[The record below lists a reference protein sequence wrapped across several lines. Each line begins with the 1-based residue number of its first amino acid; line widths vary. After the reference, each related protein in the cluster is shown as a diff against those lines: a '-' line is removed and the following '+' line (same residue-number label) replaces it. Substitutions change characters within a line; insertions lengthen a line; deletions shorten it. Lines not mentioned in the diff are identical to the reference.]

1 MRRFP
6 FRTDVETI
14 RRRVLVSG
22 QVQGVGF
29 RYWTRGEARRLGVRG
44 WVRNRS
50 DGTVEAEVE
59 GEPAAVA
66 KLLEAV
72 RHGPAGAVVAGLE
85 VEDLEPGGEPG
96 FDIRPGDGGRM
107 SGWFRRG

>member
-1 MRRFP
+1 M
-6 FRTDVETI
+6 DI
-14 RRRVLVSG
+14 RRRALVRG

-50 DGTVEAEVE
+50 DGSVEAEVE

-66 KLLEAV
+66 ELLDAMG
-72 RHGPAGAVVAGLE
+72 RGPAGAVVSGLE
-85 VEDLEPGGEPG
+85 VEDREPGGDPG
-96 FDIRPGDGGRM
+96 FDIRPNQGGRK